1 MSSVK
6 VAVRVRPFNSREIAR
21 ECKCIIEMSGNTTV
35 ITNPKAP
42 PGSKD
47 GAKSFNFDF
56 SYWSHNPSD
65 PEFSSQVMVYKDIGE
80 EMLQHAFDGYNI
92 CIFAYGQT
100 GAGKSYTMMG
110 SGKDGQEGIIPQI
123 CKDLF
128 RRIRQTTSDDLK
140 YSVEVSYMEIYCE
153 RVRDLLNPKNK
164 GNLRVREHPAL
175 GPYVEDLSKLAVTS
189 YQDIYDLIDEGNK
202 ARTVAAT
209 NMNETSSRSHA
220 VFTIFFTQ
228 QRHDQTT
235 NLMSEK
241 VSKISLVDLAG
252 SERADSTGAKGTR
265 LKEGANI
272 NKSLTTLGKV
282 ISALAEIASKSK
294 KSKKADF
301 IPYRD
306 SVLTWLL
313 RENLGG
319 NSKTAMI
326 AAISPADI
334 NFDETLSTL
343 RYADRAKQI
352 VCKAVVN
359 EDANAK
365 LIRELKE
372 EILKLRELLKAEGIE
387 VEEGPDGKVLY
398 EKKEQPTREENN
410 SSPQRKKSEAE
421 VLSPKLSRAAT
432 TIAEEAVD
440 QLQASEK
447 LIAELN
453 ETWEEKLKRTEQIRV
468 QREAVF
474 AEMGLAVKEGGI
486 TVGIYSPKKTPH
498 LVNLNEDPNL
508 SECLIY
514 YIKNGVTR
522 VGTSEANVPQDI
534 QLSGSHILSEHCI
547 FENTDGVIL
556 LIPHRDALIYVNGRE
571 LTEPVI
577 LKSGSRVILGKNHV
591 FRFTHPGQPREEPV
605 NKENKEL
612 TDTAS
617 SNESDS
623 GSTDA
628 DGKNVDWDYAQC
640 ELLEKQG
647 IDLKAEMQ
655 KRLMAL
661 EEQFRREKEHADQ
674 QFEEQRK
681 NYEARIDA
689 LQRQVEEQS
698 VTMSMYSSY
707 TPEDFHNDED
717 IFVNPLFE
725 TECWSAR
732 EVGLAAWAFRK
743 WKYHQFTSLRDDL
756 WGNAIFLKEANAIS
770 VELRKKVQFQF
781 TLLTDTPYSPLP
793 AELAP
798 RDDADDEYRPSAP
811 TVVAVE
817 VTDTKNGAT
826 HYWTLEKLRHRLEL
840 MRQIYNMNEC
850 ACDDEPLVLAPA
862 PLPAVP
868 PQPDILHCI
877 SACAQQ
883 TRLSL
888 ANLLPSRQRLELMRE
903 MYHNEAELSPTSP
916 DHNIE
921 SVTGGDPFYDRFP
934 WFRLV
939 GRSFV
944 YLSNLLYPVPLIH
957 KVAIVNE
964 KGDVKGYLRVAVQA
978 VIDAEKNNA
987 EFAAGVKQ
995 SAKISFDDDVAP
1007 VRRAKLSAV
1016 DKNNAI
1022 NLDERIGDNTPL
1034 GFYHVQNI
1042 TVPVTKSFVE
1052 YIKTQ
1057 PIVFEVFGHY
1067 QQHPLH
1073 KDAKQDGPVGGRTPP
1088 RRMLPPSIPISAPV
1102 RSPKWGAAAV
1112 AAPCCSS
1119 HLHSKHDLLVW
1130 FEICE
1135 LAPNGEYVPAVVE
1148 HSDELPCR
1156 GLYLLHQGIQRRIRI
1171 TILHEPSQ
1179 DLQWTDV
1186 RELVVGRIRNSP
1198 EANEDTTDGDEDGAL
1213 SLGLFPGERPTL
1225 DDRAVF
1231 RFEAAWDSSLHGSPL
1246 LNRVSAN
1253 GEVVYITLSA
1263 YLEVDNCSRPAI
1275 ITKDLS
1281 LVVVGREARTGRSLR
1296 RALFGSRAARADHI
1310 TGVYELS
1317 LHRAL
1322 EPGVQRRQRRVLDT
1336 SGTYVRGEENLHGWR
1351 PRGDSLIFDHQ
1362 WELEKMTRLEQV
1374 GRTRHLLALRERLRH
1389 GHENTVAPND
1399 FTKTEKPAMSVR
1411 HTPPKDTENPK
1422 DQVIG
1427 LQYESEPDLKE
1438 HKDEYENV
1446 SSRNNKRRALKTPPQ
1461 FKTPNVASTGDVML
1475 EMRKL
1480 FSSLADEQDLRF
1492 RGLQATLEKQR
1503 EDILESINFL
1513 SEKYEVALKQI
1524 ASLQNEK
1531 KEDRKRIVALEERVD
1546 YLERKTSAATIEI
1559 RNVPKLIS
1567 DQNKFE
1573 SKENLSLFVAKLGKI
1588 VDVELKDTDIK
1599 DIYRIKPQEKF
1610 NGTGTIITEFSTVVG
1625 KEKVLAAIKKFNKDK
1640 QEVCNMAA
1648 KAASESARDESLY
1661 EPWDMTPR
1669 EKELATKYIK
1679 LIQGRIGSGKEV
1691 ETAASPAT
1699 PVDEGVSADI
1709 STPSLLSSIHSASSI
1724 ELCSPERGLLEK
1736 SVAGWAGSHAAVS
1749 PHAAALYVPDCE
1761 EVRVSAAVARR
1772 GHLNVLQHGT
1782 HGWKKRWLVV
1792 RRPYVFIYRD
1802 ERDPIERAVINLAN
1816 AHVEY
1821 SEDQEQMVRMPNTFS
1836 VVSKERGYLLQTLGD
1851 KEVHDW
1857 LYAINPLLAGQIR

>member
-56 SYWSHNPSD
+56 SYWSHNPND

-387 VEEGPDGKVLY
+387 VEEG
-398 EKKEQPTREENN
+398 EENN
-410 SSPQRKKSEAE
+410 ASPQRKKSEAE

-514 YIKNGVTR
+514 YIKDGVTR

-571 LTEPVI
+571 VTEPVI

-591 FRFTHPGQPREEPV
+591 FRFTHPGQPREEPI

-612 TDTAS
+612 TTS
-617 SNESDS
+617 YTESDS

-655 KRLMAL
+655 KRLLAL

-826 HYWTLEKLRHRLEL
+826 HYWTLEKLR
-840 MRQIYNMNEC
+840 
-850 ACDDEPLVLAPA
+850 
-862 PLPAVP
+862 
-868 PQPDILHCI
+868 
-877 SACAQQ
+877 
-883 TRLSL
+883 
-888 ANLLPSRQRLELMRE
+888 QRLELMRE

-1007 VRRAKLSAV
+1007 ARRTKLSAV

-1022 NLDERIGDNTPL
+1022 NLDERINDVPDSNIKIEELAMGECDADSGRGDSSLASELKEEDLPEHLTLGKEFTFRVTVLQAHSVSTDYADVFCQFNFLHRNEDAFSTEPVKNAGKNTPL

-1073 KDAKQDGPVGGRTPP
+1073 KDAKQDGGAGVVGGRTPP

-1135 LAPNGEYVPAVVE
+1135 LAPSGEYVPAVVE

-1156 GLYLLHQGIQRRIRI
+1156 GLFLLHQGIQRRIRI

-1399 FTKTEKPAMSVR
+1399 FTKTEK
-1411 HTPPKDTENPK
+1411 
-1422 DQVIG
+1422 
-1427 LQYESEPDLKE
+1427 
-1438 HKDEYENV
+1438 
-1446 SSRNNKRRALKTPPQ
+1446 
-1461 FKTPNVASTGDVML
+1461 
-1475 EMRKL
+1475 
-1480 FSSLADEQDLRF
+1480 
-1492 RGLQATLEKQR
+1492 
-1503 EDILESINFL
+1503 
-1513 SEKYEVALKQI
+1513 EV
-1524 ASLQNEK
+1524 N
-1531 KEDRKRIVALEERVD
+1531 
-1546 YLERKTSAATIEI
+1546 
-1559 RNVPKLIS
+1559 
-1567 DQNKFE
+1567 
-1573 SKENLSLFVAKLGKI
+1573 
-1588 VDVELKDTDIK
+1588 
-1599 DIYRIKPQEKF
+1599 
-1610 NGTGTIITEFSTVVG
+1610 
-1625 KEKVLAAIKKFNKDK
+1625 
-1640 QEVCNMAA
+1640 NMAA
-1648 KAASESARDESLY
+1648 KAAAECARDESVY
-1661 EPWDMTPR
+1661 EPWDMSPR

-1679 LIQGRIGSGKEV
+1679 LIQGRIGSSGKEV
-1691 ETAASPAT
+1691 EAAASPAT

-1709 STPSLLSSIHSASSI
+1709 STPSLLSSIHSASSF

-1736 SVAGWAGSHAAVS
+1736 SMAGWAGGAGPGGQLGALGALGGLAA
-1749 PHAAALYVPDCE
+1749 PGALYVPDCE

-1857 LYAINPLLAGQIR
+1857 LYAINPLLAGQIRSRSARRGDKAAAGGAP

>member
-35 ITNPKAP
+35 IVNPKAP
-42 PGSKD
+42 PGSKE

-56 SYWSHNPSD
+56 SYWSHNPND
-65 PEFSSQVMVYKDIGE
+65 PQFSSQVMVYKDIGE

-110 SGKDGQEGIIPQI
+110 RGEDGQEGIIPQI

-228 QRHDQTT
+228 QRHDVTT

-352 VCKAVVN
+352 VCKAIVN

-372 EILKLRELLKAEGIE
+372 EILKLRELLKAEGID
-387 VEEGPDGKVLY
+387 VEEGPDGRVIY
-398 EKKEQPTREENN
+398 EKKEPPISEQN

-474 AEMGLAVKEGGI
+474 AEMGLAVKEGI

-508 SECLIY
+508 SECLLY
-514 YIKNGVTR
+514 YIKDGVTR
-522 VGTSEANVPQDI
+522 VGTSEAKVPQDI

-547 FENTDGVIL
+547 FENADGVIC
-556 LIPHRDALIYVNGRE
+556 LIPHRGALVYVNGRE
-571 LTEPVI
+571 LEEPVI

-591 FRFTHPGQPREEPV
+591 FRFTHPGQPRELPPV
-605 NKENKEL
+605 NKAL
-612 TDTAS
+612 TDSTESAAEVATES
-617 SNESDS
+617 SSD
-623 GSTDA
+623 TENQ
-628 DGKNVDWDYAQC
+628 NVDWDFAQC

-840 MRQIYNMNEC
+840 MRQIYNMNESSC
-850 ACDDEPLVLAPA
+850 VEDEETTPLGAPPSIGA
-862 PLPAVP
+862 PPPPA
-868 PQPDILHCI
+868 DILQCI

-995 SAKISFDDDVAP
+995 SAKICFDDDVVPRAR
-1007 VRRAKLSAV
+1007 VRAANSV

-1022 NLDERIGDNTPL
+1022 NLDERAVEVQDSNIKIEELAGGECDADSGRGDSSLASELKEEDLPEHLTLGKEFTFRVTVLQAHSVATDYADVFCQFNFLHRNEDAFSTEPVKNAGKNTPL

-1042 TVPVTKSFVE
+1042 TVPITKSFVE

-1102 RSPKWGAAAV
+1102 RSPKWGAASV
-1112 AAPCCSS
+1112 APPCCSS

-1156 GLYLLHQGIQRRIRI
+1156 GLFLLHQGIQRRIRI
-1171 TILHEPSQ
+1171 TILHEPSA

-1186 RELVVGRIRNSP
+1186 RELVVGRIRNTP

-1213 SLGLFPGERPTL
+1213 SLGLFPGERPAL

-1263 YLEVDNCSRPAI
+1263 YLEMENCGRPAI
-1275 ITKDLS
+1275 VTKDLS
-1281 LVVVGREARTGRSLR
+1281 VVVVGREARTGRSLR

-1399 FTKTEKPAMSVR
+1399 FTKTEK
-1411 HTPPKDTENPK
+1411 
-1422 DQVIG
+1422 
-1427 LQYESEPDLKE
+1427 
-1438 HKDEYENV
+1438 
-1446 SSRNNKRRALKTPPQ
+1446 
-1461 FKTPNVASTGDVML
+1461 
-1475 EMRKL
+1475 
-1480 FSSLADEQDLRF
+1480 
-1492 RGLQATLEKQR
+1492 
-1503 EDILESINFL
+1503 
-1513 SEKYEVALKQI
+1513 
-1524 ASLQNEK
+1524 
-1531 KEDRKRIVALEERVD
+1531 
-1546 YLERKTSAATIEI
+1546 
-1559 RNVPKLIS
+1559 
-1567 DQNKFE
+1567 
-1573 SKENLSLFVAKLGKI
+1573 
-1588 VDVELKDTDIK
+1588 
-1599 DIYRIKPQEKF
+1599 
-1610 NGTGTIITEFSTVVG
+1610 
-1625 KEKVLAAIKKFNKDK
+1625 
-1640 QEVCNMAA
+1640 EVCNMAA
-1648 KAASESARDESLY
+1648 KAAAEGGRDEPVY
-1661 EPWDMTPR
+1661 EPWDMSPKER
-1669 EKELATKYIK
+1669 ELATKFIK
-1679 LIQGRIGSGKEV
+1679 LMQGRIGSTGKEV
-1691 ETAASPAT
+1691 ETAVSPAT

-1709 STPSLLSSIHSASSI
+1709 STPSLLSSIHSASSF
-1724 ELCSPERGLLEK
+1724 ELCSPERAMLEK
-1736 SVAGWAGSHAAVS
+1736 AACGWGAAGG
-1749 PHAAALYVPDCE
+1749 ALYVPDCE

-1836 VVSKERGYLLQTLGD
+1836 VVSKERGYLLQTLSD

-1857 LYAINPLLAGQIR
+1857 LYAINPLLAGQIRCGHAGRGRAAAATSRRRCRHETPSPWSLSSFFKYVSIGSTHRPPIKNTPLHRH

>member
-282 ISALAEIASKSK
+282 ISALAEISASKSK

-1022 NLDERIGDNTPL
+1022 NLDERIGDVPDSNIKIEELAMGECDADSGRGDSSLASELKEEDLPEHLTLGKEFTFRVTVLQAHSVSTDYADVFCQFNFLHRNEDAFSTEPVKNAGKNTPL

-1073 KDAKQDGPVGGRTPP
+1073 KVSALDAKQDGPVGGRTPP

-1399 FTKTEKPAMSVR
+1399 FTKTEK
-1411 HTPPKDTENPK
+1411 
-1422 DQVIG
+1422 
-1427 LQYESEPDLKE
+1427 
-1438 HKDEYENV
+1438 
-1446 SSRNNKRRALKTPPQ
+1446 
-1461 FKTPNVASTGDVML
+1461 
-1475 EMRKL
+1475 
-1480 FSSLADEQDLRF
+1480 
-1492 RGLQATLEKQR
+1492 
-1503 EDILESINFL
+1503 
-1513 SEKYEVALKQI
+1513 
-1524 ASLQNEK
+1524 
-1531 KEDRKRIVALEERVD
+1531 
-1546 YLERKTSAATIEI
+1546 
-1559 RNVPKLIS
+1559 
-1567 DQNKFE
+1567 
-1573 SKENLSLFVAKLGKI
+1573 
-1588 VDVELKDTDIK
+1588 
-1599 DIYRIKPQEKF
+1599 
-1610 NGTGTIITEFSTVVG
+1610 
-1625 KEKVLAAIKKFNKDK
+1625 
-1640 QEVCNMAA
+1640 EVCNMAA

-1736 SVAGWAGSHAAVS
+1736 SVAGWAGSHAAAS

-1857 LYAINPLLAGQIR
+1857 LYAINPLLAGQIRSRSGRRGDKAAAP

>member
-21 ECKCIIEMSGNTTV
+21 ECKCIIEMAGNTTV
-35 ITNPKAP
+35 IVNPKAP
-42 PGSKD
+42 PGNKD
-47 GAKSFNFDF
+47 AAKSFNFDF

-110 SGKDGQEGIIPQI
+110 RDEDQGIIPQI
-123 CKDLF
+123 CRDLF
-128 RRIRQTTSDDLK
+128 RRVRQTTSDDLK

-189 YQDIYDLIDEGNK
+189 YQDIADLIDEGNK

-235 NLMSEK
+235 DLMSEK

-282 ISALAEIASKSK
+282 ISALAEISASKSK

-334 NFDETLSTL
+334 NYDETLSTL

-387 VEEGPDGKVLY
+387 VEEGPDGRVVY
-398 EKKEQPTREENN
+398 EKKETATEENA
-410 SSPQRKKSEAE
+410 SPQRKKSEAE

-474 AEMGLAVKEGGI
+474 AEMGVAVKEGI
-486 TVGIYSPKKTPH
+486 TVGVYSPKKTPH

-514 YIKNGVTR
+514 YIKDGVTR
-522 VGTSEANVPQDI
+522 LGTSEANVPQDI
-534 QLSGSHILSEHCI
+534 QLCGSHILSEHCI
-547 FENTDGVIL
+547 FENTDGVIC
-556 LIPHRDALIYVNGRE
+556 LIPHREALIYVNGRE
-571 LTEPVI
+571 VTEPII
-577 LKSGSRVILGKNHV
+577 LKTGSRVILGKNHV
-591 FRFTHPGQPREEPV
+591 FRFTHPGQPQEHKEAIIKDKEMATAEPAV
-605 NKENKEL
+605 N
-612 TDTAS
+612 
-617 SNESDS
+617 
-623 GSTDA
+623 DA
-628 DGKNVDWDYAQC
+628 ENVDWDFAQC

-655 KRLMAL
+655 KRLVAL

-717 IFVNPLFE
+717 IF
-725 TECWSAR
+725 ECWSAR

-840 MRQIYNMNEC
+840 MRQIYNMNESL
-850 ACDDEPLVLAPA
+850 CDEEEAPPLVLAP
-862 PLPAVP
+862 PPAVAQATP
-868 PQPDILHCI
+868 PDILQCI
-877 SACAQQ
+877 SAAAQQ

-916 DHNIE
+916 DHNVE

-934 WFRLV
+934 WFRMV

-995 SAKISFDDDVAP
+995 SAKISFDDDIAP
-1007 VRRAKLSAV
+1007 ARRKTLASV
-1016 DKNNAI
+1016 IDKNNAL
-1022 NLDERIGDNTPL
+1022 NLEERIDLADSNIKIEELAGGECDADSGRGDSSLASELKEEDLPEHLTLGKEFTFRVTVLQAHSVSTDYADVFCQFNFLHRNEDAFSTEPVKNTIKNTPL

-1073 KDAKQDGPVGGRTPP
+1073 KDAKQDGPVAGRTPP

-1102 RSPKWGAAAV
+1102 RSPKWGAASV
-1112 AAPCCSS
+1112 APPCCSS

-1156 GLYLLHQGIQRRIRI
+1156 GLFLLHQGIQRRIRI
-1171 TILHEPSQ
+1171 TILHEPSA
-1179 DLQWTDV
+1179 DLQWSDV

-1198 EANEDTTDGDEDGAL
+1198 EANEDTADGEEDGAL

-1263 YLEVDNCSRPAI
+1263 YLEVENCARPAI

-1296 RALFGSRAARADHI
+1296 RALFGSKCARADRL

-1374 GRTRHLLALRERLRH
+1374 SRTRHYLALRERLRH

-1399 FTKTEKPAMSVR
+1399 FTKTEK
-1411 HTPPKDTENPK
+1411 
-1422 DQVIG
+1422 
-1427 LQYESEPDLKE
+1427 
-1438 HKDEYENV
+1438 
-1446 SSRNNKRRALKTPPQ
+1446 
-1461 FKTPNVASTGDVML
+1461 
-1475 EMRKL
+1475 
-1480 FSSLADEQDLRF
+1480 
-1492 RGLQATLEKQR
+1492 
-1503 EDILESINFL
+1503 
-1513 SEKYEVALKQI
+1513 
-1524 ASLQNEK
+1524 
-1531 KEDRKRIVALEERVD
+1531 
-1546 YLERKTSAATIEI
+1546 
-1559 RNVPKLIS
+1559 
-1567 DQNKFE
+1567 
-1573 SKENLSLFVAKLGKI
+1573 
-1588 VDVELKDTDIK
+1588 
-1599 DIYRIKPQEKF
+1599 
-1610 NGTGTIITEFSTVVG
+1610 
-1625 KEKVLAAIKKFNKDK
+1625 
-1640 QEVCNMAA
+1640 EVCNMAA
-1648 KAASESARDESLY
+1648 KAAAEQHARDESLY
-1661 EPWDMTPR
+1661 EPWEMTPR
-1669 EKELATKYIK
+1669 ERELATKFLK
-1679 LIQGRIGSGKEV
+1679 LIQGRIGMNNNTEG
-1691 ETAASPAT
+1691 AQSPAS
-1699 PVDEGVSADI
+1699 PVDEGLAPDM
-1709 STPSLLSSIHSASSI
+1709 STPSLLSSVHSASSFDFLSYPARLPLPCTPYPWTI
-1724 ELCSPERGLLEK
+1724 ASVILRLCSPERALLEK
-1736 SVAGWAGSHAAVS
+1736 SMAAWGGVQLSAGG
-1749 PHAAALYVPDCE
+1749 ALYVPDCE

-1857 LYAINPLLAGQIR
+1857 LYAINPLLAGQISYRAAGPGRRDAATRRRPPRPHETSPWSLSSFIKRIAYSQRTNVHPCH

>member
-35 ITNPKAP
+35 IVNPKAP
-42 PGSKD
+42 PGSKE

-56 SYWSHNPSD
+56 SYWSHNPND
-65 PEFSSQVMVYKDIGE
+65 PQFSSQVMVYKDIGE

-110 SGKDGQEGIIPQI
+110 RGEDGQEGIIPQI

-228 QRHDQTT
+228 QRHDVTT

-282 ISALAEIASKSK
+282 ISALAEISASKSK

-352 VCKAVVN
+352 VCKAIVN

-372 EILKLRELLKAEGIE
+372 EILKLRELLKAEGID
-387 VEEGPDGKVLY
+387 VEEGPDGRVIY
-398 EKKEQPTREENN
+398 EKKEPPISEQN

-474 AEMGLAVKEGGI
+474 AEMGLAVKEGI

-508 SECLIY
+508 SECLLY
-514 YIKNGVTR
+514 YIKDGVTR
-522 VGTSEANVPQDI
+522 VGTSEAKVPQDI

-547 FENTDGVIL
+547 FENADGVIC
-556 LIPHRDALIYVNGRE
+556 LIPHRGALVYVNGRE
-571 LTEPVI
+571 LEEPVI

-591 FRFTHPGQPREEPV
+591 FRFTHPGQPRELPPV
-605 NKENKEL
+605 NKAL
-612 TDTAS
+612 TDSTESAAEVATES
-617 SNESDS
+617 SSD
-623 GSTDA
+623 TENQ
-628 DGKNVDWDYAQC
+628 NVDWDFAQC

-840 MRQIYNMNEC
+840 MRQIYNMNESSC
-850 ACDDEPLVLAPA
+850 VEDEETTPLGAPPSIGA
-862 PLPAVP
+862 PPPPA
-868 PQPDILHCI
+868 DILQCI

-995 SAKISFDDDVAP
+995 SAKICFDDDVVPRAR
-1007 VRRAKLSAV
+1007 VRAANSV

-1022 NLDERIGDNTPL
+1022 NLDERAVEVQDSNIKIEELAGGECDADSGRGDSSLASELKEEDLPEHLTLGKEFTFRVTVLQAHSVATDYADVFCQFNFLHRNEDAFSTEPVKNAGKNTPL

-1042 TVPVTKSFVE
+1042 TVPITKSFVE

-1102 RSPKWGAAAV
+1102 RSPKWGAASV
-1112 AAPCCSS
+1112 APPCCSS

-1156 GLYLLHQGIQRRIRI
+1156 GLFLLHQGIQRRIRI
-1171 TILHEPSQ
+1171 TILHEPSA

-1186 RELVVGRIRNSP
+1186 RELVVGRIRNTP

-1213 SLGLFPGERPTL
+1213 SLGLFPGERPAL

-1263 YLEVDNCSRPAI
+1263 YLEMENCGRPAI
-1275 ITKDLS
+1275 VTKDLS
-1281 LVVVGREARTGRSLR
+1281 VVVVGREARTGRSLR

-1399 FTKTEKPAMSVR
+1399 FTKTEK
-1411 HTPPKDTENPK
+1411 
-1422 DQVIG
+1422 
-1427 LQYESEPDLKE
+1427 
-1438 HKDEYENV
+1438 
-1446 SSRNNKRRALKTPPQ
+1446 
-1461 FKTPNVASTGDVML
+1461 
-1475 EMRKL
+1475 
-1480 FSSLADEQDLRF
+1480 
-1492 RGLQATLEKQR
+1492 
-1503 EDILESINFL
+1503 
-1513 SEKYEVALKQI
+1513 
-1524 ASLQNEK
+1524 
-1531 KEDRKRIVALEERVD
+1531 
-1546 YLERKTSAATIEI
+1546 
-1559 RNVPKLIS
+1559 
-1567 DQNKFE
+1567 
-1573 SKENLSLFVAKLGKI
+1573 
-1588 VDVELKDTDIK
+1588 
-1599 DIYRIKPQEKF
+1599 
-1610 NGTGTIITEFSTVVG
+1610 
-1625 KEKVLAAIKKFNKDK
+1625 
-1640 QEVCNMAA
+1640 EVCNMAA
-1648 KAASESARDESLY
+1648 KAAAEGGRDEPVY
-1661 EPWDMTPR
+1661 EPWDMSPKER
-1669 EKELATKYIK
+1669 ELATKFIK
-1679 LIQGRIGSGKEV
+1679 LMQGRIGSTGKEV
-1691 ETAASPAT
+1691 ETAVSPAT

-1709 STPSLLSSIHSASSI
+1709 STPSLLSSIHSASSF
-1724 ELCSPERGLLEK
+1724 ELCSPERAMLEK
-1736 SVAGWAGSHAAVS
+1736 AACGWGAAGG
-1749 PHAAALYVPDCE
+1749 ALYVPDCE

-1836 VVSKERGYLLQTLGD
+1836 VVSKERGYLLQTLSD

-1857 LYAINPLLAGQIR
+1857 LYAINPLLAGQIRCGHAGRGRAAAATSRRRCRHETPSPWSLSSFFKYVSIGSTHRPPIKNTPLHRH

>member
-21 ECKCIIEMSGNTTV
+21 DCKCIIEMSGNTTV
-35 ITNPKAP
+35 IQNPKAP
-42 PGSKD
+42 PGNKEPP
-47 GAKSFNFDF
+47 KSFNFDF

-80 EMLQHAFDGYNI
+80 EMLQHSFDGYNI

-110 SGKDGQEGIIPQI
+110 RGEEGQEGIIPQI

-128 RRIRQTTSDDLK
+128 RRIRQTTSEDLK

-175 GPYVEDLSKLAVTS
+175 GPYVEDLSKLAVMS

-228 QRHDQTT
+228 QRHDKTT
-235 NLMSEK
+235 NLVSEK

-282 ISALAEIASKSK
+282 ISALAEISASKTK

-334 NFDETLSTL
+334 NYDETLSTL

-372 EILKLRELLKAEGIE
+372 EILKLRELLKAEGID
-387 VEEGPDGKVLY
+387 VEEAG
-398 EKKEQPTREENN
+398 EENA
-410 SSPQRKKSEAE
+410 SPMRKKSESESA
-421 VLSPKLSRAAT
+421 LSPKLSRAAT

-474 AEMGLAVKEGGI
+474 AEMGLAVKEGV
-486 TVGIYSPKKTPH
+486 TVGVYSPKKTPH

-508 SECLIY
+508 SECLLY
-514 YIKNGVTR
+514 YIKDGVTR
-522 VGTSEANVPQDI
+522 LGTAEGHVPQDI
-534 QLSGSHILSEHCI
+534 QLCGSHILSEHCI
-547 FENTDGVIL
+547 FENTDGVIC
-556 LIPHRDALIYVNGRE
+556 LIPHRGALIYVNGRE
-571 LTEPVI
+571 VNEPII
-577 LKSGSRVILGKNHV
+577 LKTGSRVILGKNHV

-605 NKENKEL
+605 SNKDTVSDTPGTN
-612 TDTAS
+612 TDSAPSVT
-617 SNESDS
+617 E
-623 GSTDA
+623 T
-628 DGKNVDWDYAQC
+628 VDWDFAQC

-798 RDDADDEYRPSAP
+798 RDDGDDDYRPSAP

-826 HYWTLEKLRHRLEL
+826 HYWTLEKL
-840 MRQIYNMNEC
+840 
-850 ACDDEPLVLAPA
+850 
-862 PLPAVP
+862 
-868 PQPDILHCI
+868 
-877 SACAQQ
+877 
-883 TRLSL
+883 
-888 ANLLPSRQRLELMRE
+888 RQRLELMRE

-995 SAKISFDDDVAP
+995 SAKISFDDDIVPARSRLKAISS
-1007 VRRAKLSAV
+1007 VE
-1016 DKNNAI
+1016 KNNAI
-1022 NLDERIGDNTPL
+1022 NAINIEDRPEQDSNIKIEELAVGECDADSGRGDSSLASELKEEDLPEHLTLGREFTFRVTVLQAHSVSTDYADVFCQFNFLHRNEDAFSTEPVKNAGKNTPL

-1052 YIKTQ
+1052 YIKSQ

-1073 KDAKQDGPVGGRTPP
+1073 KSSELRPVLWQDAKQDGPVGRAPP
-1088 RRMLPPSIPISAPV
+1088 RRMLPPSLPISAPV
-1102 RSPKWGAAAV
+1102 RSPKWGAASV
-1112 AAPCCSS
+1112 APPCCSS

-1135 LAPNGEYVPAVVE
+1135 LAPSGDYVPAVVE

-1156 GLYLLHQGIQRRIRI
+1156 GLFLLHQGIQRRIRI
-1171 TILHEPSQ
+1171 TILHEPSS

-1186 RELVVGRIRNSP
+1186 RELVVGRIRNTP
-1198 EANEDTTDGDEDGAL
+1198 EPNDDSNDGDEDGAL
-1213 SLGLFPGERPTL
+1213 SLGLFPGERPSL

-1263 YLEVDNCSRPAI
+1263 YLEVENCGRPAI
-1275 ITKDLS
+1275 VTKDLS
-1281 LVVVGREARTGRSLR
+1281 VVVVGREARTGAGRSLR
-1296 RALFGSRAARADHI
+1296 RALFGSRAARADRL
-1310 TGVYELS
+1310 TGLYELS

-1374 GRTRHLLALRERLRH
+1374 GRTRHFLALRERLRH

-1399 FTKTEKPAMSVR
+1399 FTKTEK
-1411 HTPPKDTENPK
+1411 E
-1422 DQVIG
+1422 
-1427 LQYESEPDLKE
+1427 
-1438 HKDEYENV
+1438 V
-1446 SSRNNKRRALKTPPQ
+1446 S
-1461 FKTPNVASTGDVML
+1461 
-1475 EMRKL
+1475 
-1480 FSSLADEQDLRF
+1480 
-1492 RGLQATLEKQR
+1492 
-1503 EDILESINFL
+1503 
-1513 SEKYEVALKQI
+1513 
-1524 ASLQNEK
+1524 
-1531 KEDRKRIVALEERVD
+1531 
-1546 YLERKTSAATIEI
+1546 
-1559 RNVPKLIS
+1559 
-1567 DQNKFE
+1567 
-1573 SKENLSLFVAKLGKI
+1573 
-1588 VDVELKDTDIK
+1588 
-1599 DIYRIKPQEKF
+1599 
-1610 NGTGTIITEFSTVVG
+1610 
-1625 KEKVLAAIKKFNKDK
+1625 
-1640 QEVCNMAA
+1640 NMAA
-1648 KAASESARDESLY
+1648 KAASECAYARDDAVY
-1661 EPWDMTPR
+1661 EPWDMSPR
-1669 EKELATKYIK
+1669 ERDLASKFIK
-1679 LIQGRIGSGKEV
+1679 LIQGRIGNNNKDV
-1691 ETAASPAT
+1691 DAAVSPAT

-1709 STPSLLSSIHSASSI
+1709 STPSLLSSIHSASSF
-1724 ELCSPERGLLEK
+1724 ELCSPERALLEK
-1736 SVAGWAGSHAAVS
+1736 AAAAGGWGAAGVSGALAGSLLGAG
-1749 PHAAALYVPDCE
+1749 ALFVPDCE

-1772 GHLNVLQHGT
+1772 GYLNVLQHGT

-1802 ERDPIERAVINLAN
+1802 ERDPVERAVINLAN

-1857 LYAINPLLAGQIR
+1857 LYAINPLLAGQIRCPRAGRGRRAAAPLPPRRPLPPRPPPRASPHETPSPWSLYSFIKCVADRRTLAHRPLPALRTSDRY

>member
-6 VAVRVRPFNSREIAR
+6 VAVRVRPFNSREISK

-35 ITNPKAP
+35 IVNPKLPQGHKEA
-42 PGSKD
+42 
-47 GAKSFNFDF
+47 AKSFNFDF
-56 SYWSHNPSD
+56 SYWSHNQND
-65 PEFSSQVMVYKDIGE
+65 PEFSSQIMVYKDIGE

-110 SGKDGQEGIIPQI
+110 RGEEGQEGIIPQI

-128 RRIRQTTSDDLK
+128 RRIRQTTSDDLT

-228 QRHDQTT
+228 QRHDKTT

-334 NFDETLSTL
+334 NYDETLSTL

-372 EILKLRELLKAEGIE
+372 EILKLRELLKAEGID
-387 VEEGPDGKVLY
+387 VEEG
-398 EKKEQPTREENN
+398 EENT
-410 SSPQRKKSEAE
+410 SPARKKSEETA
-421 VLSPKLSRAAT
+421 LSPKLSRAAT

-474 AEMGLAVKEGGI
+474 AEMGVAVKEGI
-486 TVGIYSPKKTPH
+486 TVGVYSPKKTPH

-514 YIKNGVTR
+514 YIKDGVTR
-522 VGTSEANVPQDI
+522 LGTSEANLPQDI

-547 FENTDGVIL
+547 FENTDGVIC
-556 LIPHRDALIYVNGRE
+556 LIPHHGALVYVNGRE
-571 LTEPVI
+571 VKEPII
-577 LKSGSRVILGKNHV
+577 LKTGSRVILGKNHV
-591 FRFTHPGQPREEPV
+591 FRFTHPGQRYEPCI
-605 NKENKEL
+605 KEIA
-612 TDTAS
+612 DTTENAET
-617 SNESDS
+617 NNDE
-623 GSTDA
+623 GK
-628 DGKNVDWDYAQC
+628 DGENIDWDFAQC

-655 KRLMAL
+655 KRLLAL

-798 RDDADDEYRPSAP
+798 RDDADDEYRPGAP

-840 MRQIYNMNEC
+840 MRQIYNMNES
-850 ACDDEPLVLAPA
+850 ACGDEEEDVSPSAPA
-862 PLPAVP
+862 LPSPEAQAQGSAP
-868 PQPDILHCI
+868 ATQPDILQCI

-934 WFRLV
+934 WFRMV

-987 EFAAGVKQ
+987 ELAAGVKQ
-995 SAKISFDDDVAP
+995 SAKICFDDDAAP
-1007 VRRAKLSAV
+1007 ARSRLKALSAIE
-1016 DKNNAI
+1016 KNNAL
-1022 NLDERIGDNTPL
+1022 NLEERIADVPDSNIKIEELAVGECDADSGRGDSSLASELKEEELPEHLTLGREFTFRVTVLQAHSVSTDYADVFCQFNFLHRNEDAFSTEPVKNTGKNTPL

-1073 KDAKQDGPVGGRTPP
+1073 KDAKQDGPVAGRTPP

-1102 RSPKWGAAAV
+1102 RSPKWGAASV
-1112 AAPCCSS
+1112 APPCCSS

-1135 LAPNGEYVPAVVE
+1135 LAPSGDYVPAVVE

-1156 GLYLLHQGIQRRIRI
+1156 GLFVLHQGIQRRIRI
-1171 TILHEPSQ
+1171 TILHEPSA
-1179 DLQWTDV
+1179 DLQWSDV
-1186 RELVVGRIRNSP
+1186 RELVVGRIRNTP
-1198 EANEDTTDGDEDGAL
+1198 EPNEDSNDGDEDGAL
-1213 SLGLFPGERPTL
+1213 SLGLFPGERPAL

-1263 YLEVDNCSRPAI
+1263 YLEVENCGRPAI
-1275 ITKDLS
+1275 VTKDLS
-1281 LVVVGREARTGRSLR
+1281 VVVVGRERSGRSLR
-1296 RALFGSRAARADHI
+1296 RALFGSRSARADHL

-1374 GRTRHLLALRERLRH
+1374 GRTRHFLALRERLRH

-1399 FTKTEKPAMSVR
+1399 FTKTEK
-1411 HTPPKDTENPK
+1411 
-1422 DQVIG
+1422 
-1427 LQYESEPDLKE
+1427 
-1438 HKDEYENV
+1438 
-1446 SSRNNKRRALKTPPQ
+1446 
-1461 FKTPNVASTGDVML
+1461 
-1475 EMRKL
+1475 
-1480 FSSLADEQDLRF
+1480 
-1492 RGLQATLEKQR
+1492 
-1503 EDILESINFL
+1503 
-1513 SEKYEVALKQI
+1513 
-1524 ASLQNEK
+1524 
-1531 KEDRKRIVALEERVD
+1531 
-1546 YLERKTSAATIEI
+1546 
-1559 RNVPKLIS
+1559 
-1567 DQNKFE
+1567 
-1573 SKENLSLFVAKLGKI
+1573 
-1588 VDVELKDTDIK
+1588 
-1599 DIYRIKPQEKF
+1599 
-1610 NGTGTIITEFSTVVG
+1610 
-1625 KEKVLAAIKKFNKDK
+1625 
-1640 QEVCNMAA
+1640 EVCNMAA
-1648 KAASESARDESLY
+1648 KAAGECAHAAPPRDDSVY
-1661 EPWDMTPR
+1661 EPWEMSQR
-1669 EKELATKYIK
+1669 ERDLAAKYIR
-1679 LIQGRIGSGKEV
+1679 LIQGRIGSSGKEV
-1691 ETAASPAT
+1691 EAAVSPST

-1709 STPSLLSSIHSASSI
+1709 STPSLLSSIHSASSF
-1724 ELCSPERGLLEK
+1724 ELCSPERALLERQ
-1736 SVAGWAGSHAAVS
+1736 VAAWGGAGGGGGG
-1749 PHAAALYVPDCE
+1749 ALFVPDCE

-1772 GHLNVLQHGT
+1772 GYLNVLQHGT

-1802 ERDPIERAVINLAN
+1802 ERDPIERALINLAN

-1857 LYAINPLLAGQIR
+1857 LYAINPLLAGQIRCAGTGRGRRGAATRRPRRSHENSSWTLSSFIRRVAVRERTANGH

>member
-6 VAVRVRPFNSREIAR
+6 VAVRVRPFNSREISR

-35 ITNPKAP
+35 IVNPKAP

-47 GAKSFNFDF
+47 SAKSFNFDF

-110 SGKDGQEGIIPQI
+110 RGEDCQEGIIPQI

-128 RRIRQTTSDDLK
+128 RRIRQTTSEDLK

-228 QRHDQTT
+228 QRHDKTT
-235 NLMSEK
+235 DLMSEK

-334 NFDETLSTL
+334 NYDETLSTL

-387 VEEGPDGKVLY
+387 VEEGPDGRVVY
-398 EKKEQPTREENN
+398 EKKEPTREENA
-410 SSPQRKKSEAE
+410 SPIRKKSEAE
-421 VLSPKLSRAAT
+421 EALSPKLSRAAT

-474 AEMGLAVKEGGI
+474 AEMGVAVKEGI
-486 TVGIYSPKKTPH
+486 TVGVYSPKKTPH

-514 YIKNGVTR
+514 YIKDGITR
-522 VGTSEANVPQDI
+522 LGTAEANVPQDI

-547 FENTDGVIL
+547 FENTDGVIC
-556 LIPHRDALIYVNGRE
+556 LIPHRGALVYINGRE
-571 LTEPVI
+571 VTEPII
-577 LKSGSRVILGKNHV
+577 LKTGSRVILGKNHV
-591 FRFTHPGQPREEPV
+591 FRFTHPGQPREEAV
-605 NKENKEL
+605 SNKEL
-612 TDTAS
+612 TTS
-617 SNESDS
+617 ESDVKN
-623 GSTDA
+623 TE
-628 DGKNVDWDYAQC
+628 NVDWDFAQC

-655 KRLMAL
+655 KRLQGL
-661 EEQFRREKEHADQ
+661 EEQWRREKEHADQ

-840 MRQIYNMNEC
+840 MRQIYNMNES
-850 ACDDEPLVLAPA
+850 AGGEDEEPPPLVLQP
-862 PLPAVP
+862 PPAVLAQQQQQQ
-868 PQPDILHCI
+868 QPADLLQCI
-877 SACAQQ
+877 SAAAQH

-939 GRSFV
+939 GRAFV

-964 KGDVKGYLRVAVQA
+964 KGDVKGFLRVAVQA

-995 SAKISFDDDVAP
+995 SAKISFDDDVVPA
-1007 VRRAKLSAV
+1007 RRVKAITNV
-1016 DKNNAI
+1016 DKNNAL
-1022 NLDERIGDNTPL
+1022 NLEDRIQDVTDSNIKIEELAVGECDADSGRGDSSLASELKEEDLPEHLTLGKEFTFRVTVLQAHAVSTDYADVFCQFNFLHRNEDAFSTEPVKNTGKNTPL

-1073 KDAKQDGPVGGRTPP
+1073 KTAKMSNDKLLVQEKYDAKQDGPVAGRTPP
-1088 RRMLPPSIPISAPV
+1088 RRMLPPSLPISAPV

-1112 AAPCCSS
+1112 APPCCSS

-1148 HSDELPCR
+1148 HSDDLPCR
-1156 GLYLLHQGIQRRIRI
+1156 GLFVLHQGIQRRIRI

-1179 DLQWTDV
+1179 HLVWTDV
-1186 RELVVGRIRNSP
+1186 RELVVGRIRNTP

-1213 SLGLFPGERPTL
+1213 SLGLFPGERPNL

-1246 LNRVSAN
+1246 LNRVSQN

-1263 YLEVDNCSRPAI
+1263 YLEVENCSRPAI
-1275 ITKDLS
+1275 VTKDLS
-1281 LVVVGREARTGRSLR
+1281 AVVVGRERSGRSLR
-1296 RALFGSRAARADHI
+1296 RALFGSRAARADHL

-1374 GRTRHLLALRERLRH
+1374 GRTRHILALRERLRH

-1399 FTKTEKPAMSVR
+1399 FTKTEK
-1411 HTPPKDTENPK
+1411 
-1422 DQVIG
+1422 
-1427 LQYESEPDLKE
+1427 
-1438 HKDEYENV
+1438 
-1446 SSRNNKRRALKTPPQ
+1446 
-1461 FKTPNVASTGDVML
+1461 
-1475 EMRKL
+1475 
-1480 FSSLADEQDLRF
+1480 
-1492 RGLQATLEKQR
+1492 
-1503 EDILESINFL
+1503 
-1513 SEKYEVALKQI
+1513 
-1524 ASLQNEK
+1524 
-1531 KEDRKRIVALEERVD
+1531 
-1546 YLERKTSAATIEI
+1546 
-1559 RNVPKLIS
+1559 
-1567 DQNKFE
+1567 
-1573 SKENLSLFVAKLGKI
+1573 
-1588 VDVELKDTDIK
+1588 
-1599 DIYRIKPQEKF
+1599 
-1610 NGTGTIITEFSTVVG
+1610 
-1625 KEKVLAAIKKFNKDK
+1625 
-1640 QEVCNMAA
+1640 EVCNMAA
-1648 KAASESARDESLY
+1648 KAASECAHAARDEAVY

-1669 EKELATKYIK
+1669 ERELATKYIK
-1679 LIQGRIGSGKEV
+1679 LIQGRVGNAGKEAEGAV
-1691 ETAASPAT
+1691 SPAS
-1699 PVDEGVSADI
+1699 PVDEGVAADL

-1724 ELCSPERGLLEK
+1724 ELCSPERALLEK
-1736 SVAGWAGSHAAVS
+1736 SMAAWVGGGGGAGG
-1749 PHAAALYVPDCE
+1749 ALYVPECE

-1772 GHLNVLQHGT
+1772 GYLNVLQHGS

-1792 RRPYVFIYRD
+1792 RRPYVFMYRD

-1857 LYAINPLLAGQIR
+1857 LYAINPLLAGQIRCGAAGRARRGAGRRRGRGPRARHETSSRWSLYSFFKCVTDAGTLQAQRALLDAHPLPRY

>member
-56 SYWSHNPSD
+56 SYWSHNPND

-282 ISALAEIASKSK
+282 ISALAEISASKSK

-398 EKKEQPTREENN
+398 EKKQEPIREENN
-410 SSPQRKKSEAE
+410 ASPQRKKSEAE

-486 TVGIYSPKKTPH
+486 TVGIYSPKRTPH

-514 YIKNGVTR
+514 YIKDGVTR

-591 FRFTHPGQPREEPV
+591 FRFTHPGQPREDPV

-612 TDTAS
+612 TTS
-617 SNESDS
+617 YTESDS

-655 KRLMAL
+655 KRLLAL

-840 MRQIYNMNEC
+840 MRQIYNMNESAC
-850 ACDDEPLVLAPA
+850 AEDEAPPLVLAPPPHVGGAAGGAAGGVAGA
-862 PLPAVP
+862 PP
-868 PQPDILHCI
+868 PDILHCI

-1007 VRRAKLSAV
+1007 ARRTKLSAV

-1022 NLDERIGDNTPL
+1022 NLDERINDVPDSNIKIEELAMGECDADSGRGDSSLASELKEEDLPEHLTLGKEFTFRVTVLQAHSVSTDYADVFCQFNFLHRNEDAFSTEPVKNAGKNTPL

-1073 KDAKQDGPVGGRTPP
+1073 KDAKQDGGVGGVGGRTPP

-1156 GLYLLHQGIQRRIRI
+1156 GLFLLHQGIQRRIRI

-1399 FTKTEKPAMSVR
+1399 FTKTEK
-1411 HTPPKDTENPK
+1411 
-1422 DQVIG
+1422 
-1427 LQYESEPDLKE
+1427 
-1438 HKDEYENV
+1438 
-1446 SSRNNKRRALKTPPQ
+1446 
-1461 FKTPNVASTGDVML
+1461 
-1475 EMRKL
+1475 
-1480 FSSLADEQDLRF
+1480 
-1492 RGLQATLEKQR
+1492 
-1503 EDILESINFL
+1503 
-1513 SEKYEVALKQI
+1513 EV
-1524 ASLQNEK
+1524 N
-1531 KEDRKRIVALEERVD
+1531 
-1546 YLERKTSAATIEI
+1546 
-1559 RNVPKLIS
+1559 
-1567 DQNKFE
+1567 
-1573 SKENLSLFVAKLGKI
+1573 
-1588 VDVELKDTDIK
+1588 
-1599 DIYRIKPQEKF
+1599 
-1610 NGTGTIITEFSTVVG
+1610 
-1625 KEKVLAAIKKFNKDK
+1625 
-1640 QEVCNMAA
+1640 NMAA
-1648 KAASESARDESLY
+1648 KAAAECARDESVY
-1661 EPWDMTPR
+1661 EPWDMSPR

-1679 LIQGRIGSGKEV
+1679 LIQGRIGSPAKEV

-1709 STPSLLSSIHSASSI
+1709 STPSLLSSIHSASSF

-1736 SVAGWAGSHAAVS
+1736 SMSGWAGAGGPGGQLGALGALGAL
-1749 PHAAALYVPDCE
+1749 PAPGALYVPDCE

-1857 LYAINPLLAGQIR
+1857 LYAINPLLAGQISAPPGPGRRGAGTGRRRGPRPETSPWSLSSLFKCVSHAALAHRALHAH

>member
-826 HYWTLEKLRHRLEL
+826 HYWTLEKLR
-840 MRQIYNMNEC
+840 
-850 ACDDEPLVLAPA
+850 
-862 PLPAVP
+862 
-868 PQPDILHCI
+868 
-877 SACAQQ
+877 
-883 TRLSL
+883 
-888 ANLLPSRQRLELMRE
+888 QRLELMRE

-1022 NLDERIGDNTPL
+1022 NLDERIGDVPDSNIKIEELAMGECDADSGRGDSSLASELKEEDLPEHLTLGKEFTFRVTVLQAHSVSTDYADVFCQFNFLHRNEDAFSTEPVKNAGKNTPL

-1399 FTKTEKPAMSVR
+1399 FTKTEK
-1411 HTPPKDTENPK
+1411 
-1422 DQVIG
+1422 
-1427 LQYESEPDLKE
+1427 
-1438 HKDEYENV
+1438 
-1446 SSRNNKRRALKTPPQ
+1446 
-1461 FKTPNVASTGDVML
+1461 
-1475 EMRKL
+1475 
-1480 FSSLADEQDLRF
+1480 
-1492 RGLQATLEKQR
+1492 
-1503 EDILESINFL
+1503 
-1513 SEKYEVALKQI
+1513 
-1524 ASLQNEK
+1524 
-1531 KEDRKRIVALEERVD
+1531 
-1546 YLERKTSAATIEI
+1546 
-1559 RNVPKLIS
+1559 
-1567 DQNKFE
+1567 
-1573 SKENLSLFVAKLGKI
+1573 
-1588 VDVELKDTDIK
+1588 
-1599 DIYRIKPQEKF
+1599 
-1610 NGTGTIITEFSTVVG
+1610 
-1625 KEKVLAAIKKFNKDK
+1625 
-1640 QEVCNMAA
+1640 EVCNMAA

-1736 SVAGWAGSHAAVS
+1736 SVAGWAGSHAAAS

-1857 LYAINPLLAGQIR
+1857 LYAINPLLAGQISCVRSGLARGGAATRRRRHETPSSWSLSSFFKCVSDGTLAHRALQRH

>member
-21 ECKCIIEMSGNTTV
+21 ESKCIIEMSGNTTV
-35 ITNPKAP
+35 IVNPKVP
-42 PGSKD
+42 PGSKES
-47 GAKSFNFDF
+47 AKSFNFDF

-65 PEFSSQVMVYKDIGE
+65 SDFSSQVMVYKDIGE
-80 EMLQHAFDGYNI
+80 EMLQHSFDGYNI

-110 SGKDGQEGIIPQI
+110 RGEDGQEGIIPQI

-128 RRIRQTTSDDLK
+128 RRIKQTTSEDLT

-175 GPYVEDLSKLAVTS
+175 GPYVEDLSKLAVMS

-228 QRHDQTT
+228 QRYDKTT
-235 NLMSEK
+235 NLVSEK

-334 NFDETLSTL
+334 NYDETLSTL

-372 EILKLRELLKAEGIE
+372 EIFKLRELLKAEGID
-387 VEEGPDGKVLY
+387 VEEGEP
-398 EKKEQPTREENN
+398 
-410 SSPQRKKSEAE
+410 SPMRKKNEEE

-474 AEMGLAVKEGGI
+474 AEMGLAVKEGI
-486 TVGIYSPKKTPH
+486 TVGVYSPKKTPH

-514 YIKNGVTR
+514 YIKDGLTR
-522 VGTSEANVPQDI
+522 VGTAEANVPQDI
-534 QLSGSHILSEHCI
+534 QLSGSHIVSEHCI
-547 FENTDGVIL
+547 FENTDGVIC
-556 LIPHRDALIYVNGRE
+556 LIPHRGALVYVNGRE
-571 LTEPVI
+571 VTEPII
-577 LKSGSRVILGKNHV
+577 LKTGSRVILGKNHV
-591 FRFTHPGQPREEPV
+591 FRFTDPSQPREEPV
-605 NKENKEL
+605 SNKKLADTPGVVEKDSDTTENQ
-612 TDTAS
+612 
-617 SNESDS
+617 
-623 GSTDA
+623 
-628 DGKNVDWDYAQC
+628 NVDWDFAQC

-647 IDLKAEMQ
+647 IDLKQEMQ
-655 KRLMAL
+655 KRLCAL
-661 EEQFRREKEHADQ
+661 EEQFRKEKEHADQ

-717 IFVNPLFE
+717 IF
-725 TECWSAR
+725 ECWSAR

-781 TLLTDTPYSPLP
+781 TLLTDTPFSPLP

-826 HYWTLEKLRHRLEL
+826 HYWTLEKL
-840 MRQIYNMNEC
+840 
-850 ACDDEPLVLAPA
+850 
-862 PLPAVP
+862 
-868 PQPDILHCI
+868 
-877 SACAQQ
+877 
-883 TRLSL
+883 
-888 ANLLPSRQRLELMRE
+888 RQRLELMRE

-978 VIDAEKNNA
+978 VVDAEKNNA
-987 EFAAGVKQ
+987 DFVAGVKQ
-995 SAKISFDDDVAP
+995 SAKISFDDDIVP
-1007 VRRAKLSAV
+1007 TRSRLKTLSTIE
-1016 DKNNAI
+1016 KNNAI
-1022 NLDERIGDNTPL
+1022 NLEDRPDQDSNIKIEELAAAECDADSGRGDSSLASELKDDELPEHLTPGKEFTFRVTVLQAHSVSTDYADVFCQFNFLHRNEDAFSTEPVKNAGKNTPL

-1073 KDAKQDGPVGGRTPP
+1073 KDAKQDGPVAGRTPP

-1102 RSPKWGAAAV
+1102 RSPKWGAASV
-1112 AAPCCSS
+1112 APPCCSS

-1135 LAPNGEYVPAVVE
+1135 LAPSGEYVPAVFE
-1148 HSDELPCR
+1148 HSDDLPCR
-1156 GLYLLHQGIQRRIRI
+1156 GLFLLHQGIQRRIRI
-1171 TILHEPSQ
+1171 TILHEPSS

-1198 EANEDTTDGDEDGAL
+1198 EANEDTSDGDEDGAL
-1213 SLGLFPGERPTL
+1213 SLGLFPGERPNL

-1263 YLEVDNCSRPAI
+1263 YLEIENCGRPAI
-1275 ITKDLS
+1275 VTKDLS
-1281 LVVVGREARTGRSLR
+1281 VVVVGREARTGRSLR
-1296 RALFGSRAARADHI
+1296 RALFGSKMARADRL

-1399 FTKTEKPAMSVR
+1399 FTKTEK
-1411 HTPPKDTENPK
+1411 
-1422 DQVIG
+1422 
-1427 LQYESEPDLKE
+1427 
-1438 HKDEYENV
+1438 
-1446 SSRNNKRRALKTPPQ
+1446 
-1461 FKTPNVASTGDVML
+1461 
-1475 EMRKL
+1475 
-1480 FSSLADEQDLRF
+1480 
-1492 RGLQATLEKQR
+1492 
-1503 EDILESINFL
+1503 
-1513 SEKYEVALKQI
+1513 
-1524 ASLQNEK
+1524 
-1531 KEDRKRIVALEERVD
+1531 
-1546 YLERKTSAATIEI
+1546 
-1559 RNVPKLIS
+1559 
-1567 DQNKFE
+1567 
-1573 SKENLSLFVAKLGKI
+1573 
-1588 VDVELKDTDIK
+1588 
-1599 DIYRIKPQEKF
+1599 
-1610 NGTGTIITEFSTVVG
+1610 
-1625 KEKVLAAIKKFNKDK
+1625 
-1640 QEVCNMAA
+1640 EVCNMAA
-1648 KAASESARDESLY
+1648 KAASECAHTRDESLY
-1661 EPWDMTPR
+1661 EPWEMSPK
-1669 EKELATKYIK
+1669 EKELTTKYIK
-1679 LIQGRIGSGKEV
+1679 LIQGRIGTNANKEV
-1691 ETAASPAT
+1691 ETAVSPAT

-1709 STPSLLSSIHSASSI
+1709 STPSLLSSIHSASSF
-1724 ELCSPERGLLEK
+1724 ELCSPERALLEK
-1736 SVAGWAGSHAAVS
+1736 SISGWGCGVGAPMGPMSVS
-1749 PHAAALYVPDCE
+1749 GVGGALYVPECE

-1772 GHLNVLQHGT
+1772 GYLNVLQHGT

-1792 RRPYVFIYRD
+1792 RRPYVFMYRD
-1802 ERDPIERAVINLAN
+1802 ERDPIERALINLAN

-1857 LYAINPLLAGQIR
+1857 LYAINPLLAGQIRSRSARRTTGEKGSPNKASPEKGQLAA

>member
-21 ECKCIIEMSGNTTV
+21 DCKCIIEMSGNTTV
-35 ITNPKAP
+35 IVNPKAP

-65 PEFSSQVMVYKDIGE
+65 PDFSSQVMVYKDIGE

-110 SGKDGQEGIIPQI
+110 RGEDGQEGIIPQI

-128 RRIRQTTSDDLK
+128 RRIKSTTSDDLK

-387 VEEGPDGKVLY
+387 VEEGPDGRVVY
-398 EKKEQPTREENN
+398 EKKEQPTTGEENA
-410 SSPQRKKSEAE
+410 SPQRKKSEAE

-474 AEMGLAVKEGGI
+474 AEMGLAVKEGI

-514 YIKNGVTR
+514 YIKDGVTR

-556 LIPHRDALIYVNGRE
+556 LIPHHKALIYVNGRE
-571 LTEPVI
+571 VQEPII

-605 NKENKEL
+605 HNKETPGTE
-612 TDTAS
+612 TAGDAEADAS
-617 SNESDS
+617 SDSD
-623 GSTDA
+623 GDA
-628 DGKNVDWDYAQC
+628 GAGGENVDWDFAQC

-655 KRLMAL
+655 KRLLAL

-840 MRQIYNMNEC
+840 MRQIYNMNEG
-850 ACDDEPLVLAPA
+850 ACGEEDEPAPLQLAPPPAAAAPA
-862 PLPAVP
+862 PPA
-868 PQPDILHCI
+868 DILHCI

-995 SAKISFDDDVAP
+995 SAKISFDDDIAP
-1007 VRRAKLSAV
+1007 ARRVKAITSVNNINNINNMNNNANNI

-1022 NLDERIGDNTPL
+1022 NLEERINDVPDSNIKIEELAMGECDADSGRGDSSLASELKEEDLPDHLTLGKEFTFRVTVLQAHSVSTDYADVFCQFNFLHRNEDAFSTEPVKNTGKNTPL

-1073 KDAKQDGPVGGRTPP
+1073 KDAKQDGPVAGRTPP

-1135 LAPNGEYVPAVVE
+1135 LAPSGDYVPAQVVE

-1263 YLEVDNCSRPAI
+1263 YLEVENCSRPAI

-1310 TGVYELS
+1310 SGVYELS

-1336 SGTYVRGEENLHGWR
+1336 SATYVRGEENLHGWR

-1399 FTKTEKPAMSVR
+1399 FTKTEK
-1411 HTPPKDTENPK
+1411 
-1422 DQVIG
+1422 
-1427 LQYESEPDLKE
+1427 
-1438 HKDEYENV
+1438 
-1446 SSRNNKRRALKTPPQ
+1446 
-1461 FKTPNVASTGDVML
+1461 
-1475 EMRKL
+1475 
-1480 FSSLADEQDLRF
+1480 
-1492 RGLQATLEKQR
+1492 
-1503 EDILESINFL
+1503 
-1513 SEKYEVALKQI
+1513 
-1524 ASLQNEK
+1524 
-1531 KEDRKRIVALEERVD
+1531 
-1546 YLERKTSAATIEI
+1546 
-1559 RNVPKLIS
+1559 
-1567 DQNKFE
+1567 
-1573 SKENLSLFVAKLGKI
+1573 
-1588 VDVELKDTDIK
+1588 
-1599 DIYRIKPQEKF
+1599 
-1610 NGTGTIITEFSTVVG
+1610 
-1625 KEKVLAAIKKFNKDK
+1625 
-1640 QEVCNMAA
+1640 EVCNMAA
-1648 KAASESARDESLY
+1648 KAAAECGRDESVY
-1661 EPWDMTPR
+1661 EPWDMSPR
-1669 EKELATKYIK
+1669 ERDLATKYIK
-1679 LIQGRIGSGKEV
+1679 LIQGRIGSSGKEV
-1691 ETAASPAT
+1691 EAAASPAT

-1709 STPSLLSSIHSASSI
+1709 STPSLLSSIHSASSF

-1736 SVAGWAGSHAAVS
+1736 SMSGWAGTHGAALAAAALGHAG
-1749 PHAAALYVPDCE
+1749 AALYVPDCE

-1802 ERDPIERAVINLAN
+1802 ERDPIERALINLAN

-1857 LYAINPLLAGQIR
+1857 LYAINPLLAGQIRSRSARRGAGGPGGAGGAGGAAP

>member
-21 ECKCIIEMSGNTTV
+21 ECKCIIEMSGNTT
-35 ITNPKAP
+35 IIQNPKAP
-42 PGSKD
+42 PGTKD
-47 GAKSFNFDF
+47 SAKSFNFDF
-56 SYWSHNPSD
+56 SYWSHNPND
-65 PEFSSQVMVYKDIGE
+65 PEFSSQIMVYKDIGE

-110 SGKDGQEGIIPQI
+110 RGEDGQEGIIPQI

-128 RRIRQTTSDDLK
+128 RRIRQTTADDLK

-228 QRHDQTT
+228 QRHDKTT
-235 NLMSEK
+235 DLMSEK

-282 ISALAEIASKSK
+282 ISALAEIASKNK

-387 VEEGPDGKVLY
+387 VEEGPDGRVVY
-398 EKKEQPTREENN
+398 EKKEPPITEA
-410 SSPQRKKSEAE
+410 SSPVRKKSEAE

-474 AEMGLAVKEGGI
+474 AEMGVAVKEGI
-486 TVGIYSPKKTPH
+486 TVGVYSPKKTPH

-514 YIKNGVTR
+514 YIKDGVTR
-522 VGTSEANVPQDI
+522 LGTSEANVPQDI

-547 FENTDGVIL
+547 FENTDGVIC
-556 LIPHRDALIYVNGRE
+556 LIPHRGALVYVNGRE
-571 LTEPVI
+571 VAEPII
-577 LKSGSRVILGKNHV
+577 LKTGSRVILGKNHV
-591 FRFTHPGQPREEPV
+591 FRFTHPGQRHEEAV
-605 NKENKEL
+605 SNKEL
-612 TDTAS
+612 TDTPGTGEIEAS
-617 SNESDS
+617 NTE
-623 GSTDA
+623 
-628 DGKNVDWDYAQC
+628 NVDWDFAQC

-655 KRLMAL
+655 KRLLAL

-717 IFVNPLFE
+717 IF
-725 TECWSAR
+725 ECWSAR

-798 RDDADDEYRPSAP
+798 RDDADDEYRPCPP

-826 HYWTLEKLRHRLEL
+826 HYWTLEKL
-840 MRQIYNMNEC
+840 
-850 ACDDEPLVLAPA
+850 
-862 PLPAVP
+862 
-868 PQPDILHCI
+868 
-877 SACAQQ
+877 
-883 TRLSL
+883 
-888 ANLLPSRQRLELMRE
+888 RQRLELMRE

-934 WFRLV
+934 WFRMV

-1007 VRRAKLSAV
+1007 TRSRLKALTNVE
-1016 DKNNAI
+1016 KNNAI
-1022 NLDERIGDNTPL
+1022 NLEDRIADQQDSNIKIEELAVGECDADSGRGDSSLASELKEEELPEHLAPGREFTFRVTVLQAHSISTDYADVFCQFNFLHRNEDAFSTEPVKNTGKNSPL

-1102 RSPKWGAAAV
+1102 RSPKWGAASV
-1112 AAPCCSS
+1112 APPCCSS

-1135 LAPNGEYVPAVVE
+1135 LAPSGDYVPAVVE

-1156 GLYLLHQGIQRRIRI
+1156 GLFLLHQGIQRRIRI
-1171 TILHEPSQ
+1171 TILHEPSS
-1179 DLQWTDV
+1179 DLQWSDV
-1186 RELVVGRIRNSP
+1186 RELVVGRIRNTP
-1198 EANEDTTDGDEDGAL
+1198 EANEDTSDGDEDGAL

-1263 YLEVDNCSRPAI
+1263 YLEVENCGRPAI
-1275 ITKDLS
+1275 VTKDLS
-1281 LVVVGREARTGRSLR
+1281 AVVVGREARTGRSLR
-1296 RALFGSRAARADHI
+1296 RALFGGRAARADRL

-1374 GRTRHLLALRERLRH
+1374 GRTRHFLALRERLRH
-1389 GHENTVAPND
+1389 GHENTVTPND
-1399 FTKTEKPAMSVR
+1399 FTKTEK
-1411 HTPPKDTENPK
+1411 
-1422 DQVIG
+1422 
-1427 LQYESEPDLKE
+1427 
-1438 HKDEYENV
+1438 
-1446 SSRNNKRRALKTPPQ
+1446 
-1461 FKTPNVASTGDVML
+1461 
-1475 EMRKL
+1475 
-1480 FSSLADEQDLRF
+1480 
-1492 RGLQATLEKQR
+1492 
-1503 EDILESINFL
+1503 
-1513 SEKYEVALKQI
+1513 
-1524 ASLQNEK
+1524 
-1531 KEDRKRIVALEERVD
+1531 
-1546 YLERKTSAATIEI
+1546 
-1559 RNVPKLIS
+1559 
-1567 DQNKFE
+1567 
-1573 SKENLSLFVAKLGKI
+1573 
-1588 VDVELKDTDIK
+1588 
-1599 DIYRIKPQEKF
+1599 
-1610 NGTGTIITEFSTVVG
+1610 
-1625 KEKVLAAIKKFNKDK
+1625 
-1640 QEVCNMAA
+1640 EVCNMAA
-1648 KAASESARDESLY
+1648 KAAAEGAREEAERELA
-1661 EPWDMTPR
+1661 PG
-1669 EKELATKYIK
+1669 EKELAIKYIK
-1679 LIQGRIGSGKEV
+1679 LMQGRIGSSGKEV
-1691 ETAASPAT
+1691 ETAVSPAT

-1709 STPSLLSSIHSASSI
+1709 STPSLLSSIHSASSF
-1724 ELCSPERGLLEK
+1724 ELCSPERALLEK
-1736 SVAGWAGSHAAVS
+1736 SMAAWGGGGGGGGGGAG
-1749 PHAAALYVPDCE
+1749 ALYVPECE

-1772 GHLNVLQHGT
+1772 GYLNVLQHGT

-1857 LYAINPLLAGQIR
+1857 LYAINPLLAGQIRSRSARRGDKQQPAAAQLQAA

>member
-35 ITNPKAP
+35 IVNPKAP
-42 PGSKD
+42 PGSKE

-56 SYWSHNPSD
+56 SYWSHNPND
-65 PEFSSQVMVYKDIGE
+65 PQFSSQVMVYKDIGE

-110 SGKDGQEGIIPQI
+110 RGEDGQEGIIPQI

-228 QRHDQTT
+228 QRHDVTT

-352 VCKAVVN
+352 VCKAIVN

-372 EILKLRELLKAEGIE
+372 EILKLRELLKAEGID
-387 VEEGPDGKVLY
+387 VEEGPDGRVIY
-398 EKKEQPTREENN
+398 EKKEPPISEQN

-474 AEMGLAVKEGGI
+474 AEMGLAVKEGI

-508 SECLIY
+508 SECLLY
-514 YIKNGVTR
+514 YIKDGVTR
-522 VGTSEANVPQDI
+522 VGTSEAKVPQDI

-547 FENTDGVIL
+547 FENADGVIC
-556 LIPHRDALIYVNGRE
+556 LIPHRGALVYVNGRE
-571 LTEPVI
+571 LEEPVI

-591 FRFTHPGQPREEPV
+591 FRFTHPGQPRELPPV
-605 NKENKEL
+605 NKAL
-612 TDTAS
+612 TDSTESAAEVATENS
-617 SNESDS
+617 SDTENQ
-623 GSTDA
+623 
-628 DGKNVDWDYAQC
+628 NVDWDFAQC

-840 MRQIYNMNEC
+840 MRQIYNMNESSC
-850 ACDDEPLVLAPA
+850 VEDEETTPLGAPPSIGA
-862 PLPAVP
+862 PPPPA
-868 PQPDILHCI
+868 DILQCI

-995 SAKISFDDDVAP
+995 SAKICFDDDVVPRAR
-1007 VRRAKLSAV
+1007 VRAANSV

-1022 NLDERIGDNTPL
+1022 NLDERAAEVQDSNIKIEELAGGECDADSGRGDSSLASELKEEDLPEHLTLGKEFTFRVTVLQAHSVATDYADVFCQFNFLHRNEDAFSTEPVKNAGKNTPL

-1042 TVPVTKSFVE
+1042 TVPITKSFVE

-1102 RSPKWGAAAV
+1102 RSPKWGAASV
-1112 AAPCCSS
+1112 APPCCSS

-1156 GLYLLHQGIQRRIRI
+1156 GLFLLHQGIQRRIRI
-1171 TILHEPSQ
+1171 TILHEPSA

-1186 RELVVGRIRNSP
+1186 RELVVGRIRNTP

-1213 SLGLFPGERPTL
+1213 SLGLFPGERPAL

-1263 YLEVDNCSRPAI
+1263 YLEMENCGRPAI
-1275 ITKDLS
+1275 VTKDLS
-1281 LVVVGREARTGRSLR
+1281 VVVVGREARTGRSLR

-1399 FTKTEKPAMSVR
+1399 FTKTEK
-1411 HTPPKDTENPK
+1411 
-1422 DQVIG
+1422 
-1427 LQYESEPDLKE
+1427 
-1438 HKDEYENV
+1438 
-1446 SSRNNKRRALKTPPQ
+1446 
-1461 FKTPNVASTGDVML
+1461 
-1475 EMRKL
+1475 
-1480 FSSLADEQDLRF
+1480 
-1492 RGLQATLEKQR
+1492 
-1503 EDILESINFL
+1503 
-1513 SEKYEVALKQI
+1513 
-1524 ASLQNEK
+1524 
-1531 KEDRKRIVALEERVD
+1531 
-1546 YLERKTSAATIEI
+1546 
-1559 RNVPKLIS
+1559 
-1567 DQNKFE
+1567 
-1573 SKENLSLFVAKLGKI
+1573 
-1588 VDVELKDTDIK
+1588 
-1599 DIYRIKPQEKF
+1599 
-1610 NGTGTIITEFSTVVG
+1610 
-1625 KEKVLAAIKKFNKDK
+1625 
-1640 QEVCNMAA
+1640 EVCNMAA
-1648 KAASESARDESLY
+1648 KAAAEGGRDEPVY
-1661 EPWDMTPR
+1661 EPWDMSPKER
-1669 EKELATKYIK
+1669 ELATKFIK
-1679 LIQGRIGSGKEV
+1679 LMQGRIGSTGKEV
-1691 ETAASPAT
+1691 ETAVSPAT

-1709 STPSLLSSIHSASSI
+1709 STPSLLSSIHSASSF
-1724 ELCSPERGLLEK
+1724 ELCSPERAMLEK
-1736 SVAGWAGSHAAVS
+1736 AACGWGAAGG
-1749 PHAAALYVPDCE
+1749 ALYVPDCE

-1836 VVSKERGYLLQTLGD
+1836 VVSKERGYLLQTLSD

-1857 LYAINPLLAGQIR
+1857 LYAINPLLAGQIRCGHAGRGRAAAATSRRRCRHETPSPWSLSSFFKYVSIGSTHRPPIKNTPLHRH

>member
-21 ECKCIIEMSGNTTV
+21 ECKCIIEMSGNTT
-35 ITNPKAP
+35 IIQNPKAP
-42 PGSKD
+42 PGTKD
-47 GAKSFNFDF
+47 SAKSFNFDF
-56 SYWSHNPSD
+56 SYWSHNPND
-65 PEFSSQVMVYKDIGE
+65 PEFSSQIMVYKDIGE

-110 SGKDGQEGIIPQI
+110 RGEDGQEGIIPQI

-128 RRIRQTTSDDLK
+128 RRIRQTTADDLK

-228 QRHDQTT
+228 QRHDKTT
-235 NLMSEK
+235 DLMSEK

-282 ISALAEIASKSK
+282 ISALAEIASKNK

-387 VEEGPDGKVLY
+387 VEEGPDGRVVY
-398 EKKEQPTREENN
+398 EKKEPPITEA
-410 SSPQRKKSEAE
+410 SSPVRKKSEAE

-474 AEMGLAVKEGGI
+474 AEMGVAVKEGI
-486 TVGIYSPKKTPH
+486 TVGVYSPKKTPH

-514 YIKNGVTR
+514 YIKDGVTR
-522 VGTSEANVPQDI
+522 LGTSEANVPQDI

-547 FENTDGVIL
+547 FENTDGVIC
-556 LIPHRDALIYVNGRE
+556 LIPHRGALVYVNGRE
-571 LTEPVI
+571 VAEPII
-577 LKSGSRVILGKNHV
+577 LKTGSRVILGKNHV
-591 FRFTHPGQPREEPV
+591 FRFTHPGQRHEEAV
-605 NKENKEL
+605 SNKEL
-612 TDTAS
+612 TDTPGTGEIEAS
-617 SNESDS
+617 NTE
-623 GSTDA
+623 
-628 DGKNVDWDYAQC
+628 NVDWDFAQC

-655 KRLMAL
+655 KRLLAL

-798 RDDADDEYRPSAP
+798 RDDADDEYRPCPP

-826 HYWTLEKLRHRLEL
+826 HYWTLEKL
-840 MRQIYNMNEC
+840 
-850 ACDDEPLVLAPA
+850 
-862 PLPAVP
+862 
-868 PQPDILHCI
+868 
-877 SACAQQ
+877 
-883 TRLSL
+883 
-888 ANLLPSRQRLELMRE
+888 RQRLELMRE

-934 WFRLV
+934 WFRMV

-1007 VRRAKLSAV
+1007 TRSRLKALTNVE
-1016 DKNNAI
+1016 KNNAI
-1022 NLDERIGDNTPL
+1022 NLEDRIADQQDSNIKIEELAVGECDADSGRGDSSLASELKEEELPEHLAPGREFTFRVTVLQAHSISTDYADVFCQFNFLHRNEDAFSTEPVKNTGKNSPL

-1102 RSPKWGAAAV
+1102 RSPKWGAASV
-1112 AAPCCSS
+1112 APPCCSS

-1135 LAPNGEYVPAVVE
+1135 LAPSGDYVPAVVE

-1156 GLYLLHQGIQRRIRI
+1156 GLFLLHQGIQRRIRI
-1171 TILHEPSQ
+1171 TILHEPSS
-1179 DLQWTDV
+1179 DLQWSDV
-1186 RELVVGRIRNSP
+1186 RELVVGRIRNTP
-1198 EANEDTTDGDEDGAL
+1198 EANEDTSDGDEDGAL

-1263 YLEVDNCSRPAI
+1263 YLEVENCGRPAI
-1275 ITKDLS
+1275 VTKDLS
-1281 LVVVGREARTGRSLR
+1281 AVVVGREARTGRSLR
-1296 RALFGSRAARADHI
+1296 RALFGGRAARADRL

-1374 GRTRHLLALRERLRH
+1374 GRTRHFLALRERLRH
-1389 GHENTVAPND
+1389 GHENTVTPND
-1399 FTKTEKPAMSVR
+1399 FTKTEK
-1411 HTPPKDTENPK
+1411 
-1422 DQVIG
+1422 
-1427 LQYESEPDLKE
+1427 
-1438 HKDEYENV
+1438 
-1446 SSRNNKRRALKTPPQ
+1446 
-1461 FKTPNVASTGDVML
+1461 
-1475 EMRKL
+1475 
-1480 FSSLADEQDLRF
+1480 
-1492 RGLQATLEKQR
+1492 
-1503 EDILESINFL
+1503 
-1513 SEKYEVALKQI
+1513 
-1524 ASLQNEK
+1524 
-1531 KEDRKRIVALEERVD
+1531 
-1546 YLERKTSAATIEI
+1546 
-1559 RNVPKLIS
+1559 
-1567 DQNKFE
+1567 
-1573 SKENLSLFVAKLGKI
+1573 
-1588 VDVELKDTDIK
+1588 
-1599 DIYRIKPQEKF
+1599 
-1610 NGTGTIITEFSTVVG
+1610 
-1625 KEKVLAAIKKFNKDK
+1625 
-1640 QEVCNMAA
+1640 EVCNMAA
-1648 KAASESARDESLY
+1648 KAAAEGAREEAERELA
-1661 EPWDMTPR
+1661 PG
-1669 EKELATKYIK
+1669 EKELAIKYIK
-1679 LIQGRIGSGKEV
+1679 LMQGRIGSSGKEV
-1691 ETAASPAT
+1691 ETAVSPAT

-1709 STPSLLSSIHSASSI
+1709 STPSLLSSIHSASSF
-1724 ELCSPERGLLEK
+1724 ELCSPERALLEK
-1736 SVAGWAGSHAAVS
+1736 SMAAWGGGGGGGGGGAG
-1749 PHAAALYVPDCE
+1749 ALYVPECE

-1772 GHLNVLQHGT
+1772 GYLNVLQHGT

-1857 LYAINPLLAGQIR
+1857 LYAINPLLAGQISCRHTGHGRRGAATSSSRRPRSCRQHETTSQWSLSLFFKCVTDGHIHHKAIAAARPPHSH

>member
-21 ECKCIIEMSGNTTV
+21 ESKCIIEMSGNTTV
-35 ITNPKAP
+35 IVNPKLP
-42 PGSKD
+42 PNNKEGT
-47 GAKSFNFDF
+47 KSFNFDF
-56 SYWSHNPSD
+56 SYWSHNPHD
-65 PEFSSQVMVYKDIGE
+65 PEFSSQIMVYKDIGE

-110 SGKDGQEGIIPQI
+110 RGEDGQEGIIPQI

-128 RRIRQTTSDDLK
+128 RRIRQTTSEDQS

-175 GPYVEDLSKLAVTS
+175 GPYVEDLSKLAVMS

-220 VFTIFFTQ
+220 VFTIFFNQ
-228 QRHDQTT
+228 RRHDKTT
-235 NLMSEK
+235 NLVSEK

-334 NFDETLSTL
+334 NYDETLSTL

-372 EILKLRELLKAEGIE
+372 EILKLRELLKAEGID
-387 VEEGPDGKVLY
+387 VEEGPDGRVLY
-398 EKKEQPTREENN
+398 EKKDQLIREENV
-410 SSPQRKKSEAE
+410 SPMRKKSESEA
-421 VLSPKLSRAAT
+421 LSPKLSRAAT

-474 AEMGLAVKEGGI
+474 AEMGLAVKEGV
-486 TVGIYSPKKTPH
+486 TVGVYSPKKTPH

-508 SECLIY
+508 SECLLY
-514 YIKNGVTR
+514 YIKDGVTR
-522 VGTSEANVPQDI
+522 LGTAEGNVPQDI
-534 QLSGSHILSEHCI
+534 QLCGSHILSEHCI
-547 FENTDGVIL
+547 FENTDGVIC
-556 LIPHRDALIYVNGRE
+556 LIPHRGALVYVNGRE
-571 LTEPVI
+571 VNEPTI
-577 LKSGSRVILGKNHV
+577 LKTGSRVILGKNHV
-591 FRFTHPGQPREEPV
+591 FRFTHPGQPREEIV
-605 NKENKEL
+605 SNKEL
-612 TDTAS
+612 NDGN
-617 SNESDS
+617 SNAEANN
-623 GSTDA
+623 DA
-628 DGKNVDWDYAQC
+628 PSETTTENVDWDFAQC

-826 HYWTLEKLRHRLEL
+826 HYWTLEKLR
-840 MRQIYNMNEC
+840 
-850 ACDDEPLVLAPA
+850 
-862 PLPAVP
+862 
-868 PQPDILHCI
+868 
-877 SACAQQ
+877 
-883 TRLSL
+883 
-888 ANLLPSRQRLELMRE
+888 QRLELMRE

-995 SAKISFDDDVAP
+995 SAKISFDDDIAP
-1007 VRRAKLSAV
+1007 ARSRLKAISTVE
-1016 DKNNAI
+1016 KNNAI
-1022 NLDERIGDNTPL
+1022 NAINIEDRPEQDSNIKIEELAVGECDADSGRGDSSLASELKEEDLPEHLTLGREFTFRVTVLQAHSVSTDYADVFCQFNFLHRNEDAFSTEPVKNAGKNTPL

-1052 YIKTQ
+1052 YIKSQ

-1073 KDAKQDGPVGGRTPP
+1073 KDAKQDGPVGRAPP
-1088 RRMLPPSIPISAPV
+1088 RRMLPPSLPISAPV
-1102 RSPKWGAAAV
+1102 RSPKWGAASV
-1112 AAPCCSS
+1112 APPCCSS

-1135 LAPNGEYVPAVVE
+1135 LAPSGDYVPAVVE

-1156 GLYLLHQGIQRRIRI
+1156 GLFLLHQGIQRRIRI
-1171 TILHEPSQ
+1171 TILHEPSG

-1186 RELVVGRIRNSP
+1186 RELVVGRIRNIP

-1213 SLGLFPGERPTL
+1213 SLGLFPGERPNL

-1263 YLEVDNCSRPAI
+1263 YLEVENCGRPAI

-1281 LVVVGREARTGRSLR
+1281 VVVVGREARTGAGRSLR
-1296 RALFGSRAARADHI
+1296 RALFGSRAARADRL
-1310 TGVYELS
+1310 TGLYELS

-1374 GRTRHLLALRERLRH
+1374 GRTRHFLALRERLRH

-1399 FTKTEKPAMSVR
+1399 FTKTEK
-1411 HTPPKDTENPK
+1411 E
-1422 DQVIG
+1422 
-1427 LQYESEPDLKE
+1427 
-1438 HKDEYENV
+1438 V
-1446 SSRNNKRRALKTPPQ
+1446 S
-1461 FKTPNVASTGDVML
+1461 
-1475 EMRKL
+1475 
-1480 FSSLADEQDLRF
+1480 
-1492 RGLQATLEKQR
+1492 
-1503 EDILESINFL
+1503 
-1513 SEKYEVALKQI
+1513 
-1524 ASLQNEK
+1524 
-1531 KEDRKRIVALEERVD
+1531 
-1546 YLERKTSAATIEI
+1546 
-1559 RNVPKLIS
+1559 
-1567 DQNKFE
+1567 
-1573 SKENLSLFVAKLGKI
+1573 
-1588 VDVELKDTDIK
+1588 
-1599 DIYRIKPQEKF
+1599 
-1610 NGTGTIITEFSTVVG
+1610 
-1625 KEKVLAAIKKFNKDK
+1625 
-1640 QEVCNMAA
+1640 NMAA
-1648 KAASESARDESLY
+1648 KAASECAHTRDESVY
-1661 EPWDMTPR
+1661 EPWEMSPR
-1669 EKELATKYIK
+1669 EKEISLKFLK
-1679 LIQGRIGSGKEV
+1679 LIQGRIGGNKEV
-1691 ETAASPAT
+1691 ETAVSPAT

-1709 STPSLLSSIHSASSI
+1709 STPSLLSSIHSASSF
-1724 ELCSPERGLLEK
+1724 ELCSPERALLEK
-1736 SVAGWAGSHAAVS
+1736 AAGAWG
-1749 PHAAALYVPDCE
+1749 AAALAGGAGGAQFVPDCE

-1772 GHLNVLQHGT
+1772 GYLNVLQHGT

-1802 ERDPIERAVINLAN
+1802 ERDPVERAVINLAN

-1857 LYAINPLLAGQIR
+1857 LYAINPLLAGQIRCGAGRARRAAPAPRTPRPRSCPHETSPWSLSSFFKCVADGRVYAHRPLRAVRASQRY

>member
-35 ITNPKAP
+35 IINPKLP
-42 PGSKD
+42 PNNKES
-47 GAKSFNFDF
+47 AKSFNFDF

-110 SGKDGQEGIIPQI
+110 RGEDSQEGIIPQI

-128 RRIRQTTSDDLK
+128 RRIRQTTSEDLT

-175 GPYVEDLSKLAVTS
+175 GPYVEDLSKLAVMS

-228 QRHDQTT
+228 QRHDKTT
-235 NLMSEK
+235 NLVSEK

-334 NFDETLSTL
+334 NYDETLSTL

-372 EILKLRELLKAEGIE
+372 EILKLRELLKAEGID
-387 VEEGPDGKVLY
+387 VQEGPDGRVVY
-398 EKKEQPTREENN
+398 EKKEPPTTGEENTQ
-410 SSPQRKKSEAE
+410 PRKSESE
-421 VLSPKLSRAAT
+421 VSPKLSRAA

-474 AEMGLAVKEGGI
+474 AEMGLAVKEGV
-486 TVGIYSPKKTPH
+486 TVGVYSPKKTPH

-508 SECLIY
+508 SECLLY
-514 YIKNGVTR
+514 YIKDGVTR
-522 VGTSEANVPQDI
+522 LGTAEANVPQDI

-547 FENTDGVIL
+547 FENTDGVIC
-556 LIPHRDALIYVNGRE
+556 LIPHAGALVYVNGRE
-571 LTEPVI
+571 VTEPII
-577 LKSGSRVILGKNHV
+577 LKTGSRVILGKNHV
-591 FRFTHPGQPREEPV
+591 FRFTHPGQPREEMIS
-605 NKENKEL
+605 NKAVDDKPGANDVE
-612 TDTAS
+612 A
-617 SNESDS
+617 SNE
-623 GSTDA
+623 TEP
-628 DGKNVDWDYAQC
+628 NVDWDFAQC

-655 KRLMAL
+655 KRLMAI
-661 EEQFRREKEHADQ
+661 EEQWRKEKEHADQ

-707 TPEDFHNDED
+707 TPDDFHNDED

-798 RDDADDEYRPSAP
+798 RDEADDEYRPSAP

-840 MRQIYNMNEC
+840 MRQIYNMNEDVRAVSEVDVLPDPDVLQC
-850 ACDDEPLVLAPA
+850 IAAC
-862 PLPAVP
+862 
-868 PQPDILHCI
+868 
-877 SACAQQ
+877 SN

-987 EFAAGVKQ
+987 EFVAGVKQ
-995 SAKISFDDDVAP
+995 SAKISFDDDIVP
-1007 VRRAKLSAV
+1007 VRSRLKAISNV
-1016 DKNNAI
+1016 EKNNVINAI
-1022 NLDERIGDNTPL
+1022 NNEDRPEQDSNIKIEELAVGECDADSGRGDSSLASELKDEDLPDHLTLGREFTFRVTVLQAHSVATDYADVFCQFNFLHRNEDAFSTEPVKNTGKNTPL

-1042 TVPVTKSFVE
+1042 TVPVTKSFVD
-1052 YIKTQ
+1052 YIKSQ

-1073 KDAKQDGPVGGRTPP
+1073 KDAKQDGPVGRAPP
-1088 RRMLPPSIPISAPV
+1088 RRMLPPSLPISAPV
-1102 RSPKWGAAAV
+1102 RSPKWGAASV
-1112 AAPCCSS
+1112 APPCCSS

-1135 LAPNGEYVPAVVE
+1135 LAPSGDYVPAVVE

-1156 GLYLLHQGIQRRIRI
+1156 GLFLLHQGIQRRIRI
-1171 TILHEPSQ
+1171 TILHEPSS

-1186 RELVVGRIRNSP
+1186 RELVVGRIRNTP
-1198 EANEDTTDGDEDGAL
+1198 EASEDTDGDEDGAL

-1263 YLEVDNCSRPAI
+1263 YLEVENCGRPAI

-1281 LVVVGREARTGRSLR
+1281 VVVVGREARTGAGRSLR
-1296 RALFGSRAARADHI
+1296 RALFGSKAARADRL
-1310 TGVYELS
+1310 TGLYELS

-1374 GRTRHLLALRERLRH
+1374 SRTRHFLALRERLRH

-1399 FTKTEKPAMSVR
+1399 FTKTEK
-1411 HTPPKDTENPK
+1411 E
-1422 DQVIG
+1422 
-1427 LQYESEPDLKE
+1427 
-1438 HKDEYENV
+1438 V
-1446 SSRNNKRRALKTPPQ
+1446 S
-1461 FKTPNVASTGDVML
+1461 
-1475 EMRKL
+1475 
-1480 FSSLADEQDLRF
+1480 
-1492 RGLQATLEKQR
+1492 
-1503 EDILESINFL
+1503 
-1513 SEKYEVALKQI
+1513 
-1524 ASLQNEK
+1524 
-1531 KEDRKRIVALEERVD
+1531 
-1546 YLERKTSAATIEI
+1546 
-1559 RNVPKLIS
+1559 
-1567 DQNKFE
+1567 
-1573 SKENLSLFVAKLGKI
+1573 
-1588 VDVELKDTDIK
+1588 
-1599 DIYRIKPQEKF
+1599 
-1610 NGTGTIITEFSTVVG
+1610 
-1625 KEKVLAAIKKFNKDK
+1625 
-1640 QEVCNMAA
+1640 NMAA
-1648 KAASESARDESLY
+1648 KAASDCAHLRDEAVY
-1661 EPWDMTPR
+1661 EPWEMTPR
-1669 EKELATKYIK
+1669 ERELATKYIK
-1679 LIQGRIGSGKEV
+1679 LIQARIGHNKEV
-1691 ETAASPAT
+1691 ETAVSPAT

-1709 STPSLLSSIHSASSI
+1709 STPSLLSSIHSASSF
-1724 ELCSPERGLLEK
+1724 ELCSPERALLEK
-1736 SVAGWAGSHAAVS
+1736 AGGGWGGVNTTTGG
-1749 PHAAALYVPDCE
+1749 ALFVPDCE

-1772 GHLNVLQHGT
+1772 GYLNVLQHGT

-1792 RRPYVFIYRD
+1792 RRPYVFIHRC
-1802 ERDPIERAVINLAN
+1802 ERDPVERAVINLAH

-1857 LYAINPLLAGQIR
+1857 LYAINPLLAGQIRWRAAGRGPPLGPRRSPQAPPRPPQAPPRSRPGPPGPLSHETPSAWSLSSFFKCVADGRLYAHRPLRSRTSYRY

>member
-21 ECKCIIEMSGNTTV
+21 DCKCIIEMSGNTTV
-35 ITNPKAP
+35 IVNPKAP

-65 PEFSSQVMVYKDIGE
+65 PDFSSQVMVYKDIGE

-110 SGKDGQEGIIPQI
+110 RGEDGQEGIIPQI

-128 RRIRQTTSDDLK
+128 RRIKSTTSDDLK

-387 VEEGPDGKVLY
+387 VEEGPDGRVVY
-398 EKKEQPTREENN
+398 EKKEQPTTGEENA
-410 SSPQRKKSEAE
+410 SPQRKKSEAE

-474 AEMGLAVKEGGI
+474 AEMGLAVKEGI

-514 YIKNGVTR
+514 YIKDGVTR

-556 LIPHRDALIYVNGRE
+556 LIPHHKALIYVNGRE
-571 LTEPVI
+571 VQEPII

-605 NKENKEL
+605 HNKETPGTE
-612 TDTAS
+612 TAGDAEADAS
-617 SNESDS
+617 SDSD
-623 GSTDA
+623 GDA
-628 DGKNVDWDYAQC
+628 GAGGENVDWDFAQC

-655 KRLMAL
+655 KRLLAL

-840 MRQIYNMNEC
+840 MRQIYNMNEG
-850 ACDDEPLVLAPA
+850 ACGEEDEPAPLQLAPPPAAAAPA
-862 PLPAVP
+862 PPA
-868 PQPDILHCI
+868 DILHCI

-995 SAKISFDDDVAP
+995 SAKISFDDDIAP
-1007 VRRAKLSAV
+1007 ARRVKAITSVNNINNINNMNNNANNI

-1022 NLDERIGDNTPL
+1022 NLEERINDVPDSNIKIEELAMGECDADSGRGDSSLASELKEEDLPDHLTLGKEFTFRVTVLQAHSVSTDYADVFCQFNFLHRNEDAFSTEPVKNTGKNTPL

-1073 KDAKQDGPVGGRTPP
+1073 KDAKQDGPVAGRTPP

-1135 LAPNGEYVPAVVE
+1135 LAPSGDYVPAVVE

-1263 YLEVDNCSRPAI
+1263 YLEVENCSRPAI

-1310 TGVYELS
+1310 SGVYELS

-1336 SGTYVRGEENLHGWR
+1336 SATYVRGEENLHGWR

-1399 FTKTEKPAMSVR
+1399 FTKTEK
-1411 HTPPKDTENPK
+1411 
-1422 DQVIG
+1422 
-1427 LQYESEPDLKE
+1427 
-1438 HKDEYENV
+1438 
-1446 SSRNNKRRALKTPPQ
+1446 
-1461 FKTPNVASTGDVML
+1461 
-1475 EMRKL
+1475 
-1480 FSSLADEQDLRF
+1480 
-1492 RGLQATLEKQR
+1492 
-1503 EDILESINFL
+1503 
-1513 SEKYEVALKQI
+1513 
-1524 ASLQNEK
+1524 
-1531 KEDRKRIVALEERVD
+1531 
-1546 YLERKTSAATIEI
+1546 
-1559 RNVPKLIS
+1559 
-1567 DQNKFE
+1567 
-1573 SKENLSLFVAKLGKI
+1573 
-1588 VDVELKDTDIK
+1588 
-1599 DIYRIKPQEKF
+1599 
-1610 NGTGTIITEFSTVVG
+1610 
-1625 KEKVLAAIKKFNKDK
+1625 
-1640 QEVCNMAA
+1640 EVCNMAA
-1648 KAASESARDESLY
+1648 KAAAECGRDESVY
-1661 EPWDMTPR
+1661 EPWDMSPR
-1669 EKELATKYIK
+1669 ERDLATKYIK
-1679 LIQGRIGSGKEV
+1679 LIQGRIGSSGKEV
-1691 ETAASPAT
+1691 EAAASPAT

-1709 STPSLLSSIHSASSI
+1709 STPSLLSSIHSASSF

-1736 SVAGWAGSHAAVS
+1736 SMSGWAGTHGAALAAAALGHAG
-1749 PHAAALYVPDCE
+1749 AALYVPDCE

-1802 ERDPIERAVINLAN
+1802 ERDPIERALINLAN

-1857 LYAINPLLAGQIR
+1857 LYAINPLLAGQIRSRSARRGAGGPGGAGGAGGAAP